1 GLGKTVVEGERALR
15 FSPKHPTSMPQFST
29 VDDILSNAQRYF
41 YALKIRS
48 YPEELTFHRYSN
60 LERREVEEAEEEF
73 PVRALAST
81 YISDE
86 HRIRDSGYLKG
97 PKILTFAQILKYN
110 VFPLPS
116 LLSDFLDLGRRA
128 MGCPVEIEFSADL
141 SPDPAQKS
149 RFFFLQ
155 MRPMVADLEPFEVKI
170 TPQDVEKAFCIS
182 TQALGNGRNND
193 IADIVYV
200 KPEDFKPES
209 TVAMAKEISRLNGG
223 LLKEGRPYLL
233 VGPGRWGSA
242 DRWLGIP
249 VQWHDIS
256 GVGAIIE
263 LRSALLKADPSQ
275 GTHFFQN
282 ITSLGIHYVTV
293 SEGSEDRFDWEWIR
307 SLPAVQETQFLRHVR
322 MDKPFLL
329 KIDGKTSQCV
339 MIAA

>member
-1 GLGKTVVEGERALR
+1 
-15 FSPKHPTSMPQFST
+15 
-29 VDDILSNAQRYF
+29 
-41 YALKIRS
+41 
-48 YPEELTFHRYSN
+48 
-60 LERREVEEAEEEF
+60 
-73 PVRALAST
+73 
-81 YISDE
+81 
-86 HRIRDSGYLKG
+86 
-97 PKILTFAQILKYN
+97 
-110 VFPLPS
+110 
-116 LLSDFLDLGRRA
+116 

-141 SPDPAQKS
+141 SADPAQKS
-149 RFFFLQ
+149 SFFFLQ
-155 MRPMVADLEPFEVKI
+155 MRPMVADLEPFDVKI
-170 TPQDVEKAFCIS
+170 TPQDVEKAFCFS
-182 TQALGNGRNND
+182 SQALGNGKNND
-193 IADIVYV
+193 IADILYV

-209 TVAMAKEISRLNGG
+209 TVAMAKEISRLNAE
-223 LLKEGRPYLL
+223 LVKEKRPFLL

-282 ITSLGIHYVTV
+282 ITSLGIHYITV

-307 SLPAVQETQFLRHVR
+307 SLPAVQETRFLRHVR

-339 MIAA
+339 MIAAST